1 MNHDDGV
8 DVARRNTL
16 ERGLGAIVGV
26 AIIWLAQGHA
36 FAAPAKLGKAAVQY
50 VDAGEEENKDCDD
63 CIQFVPGRTAS
74 ARGTCKIVEG
84 AINPHGHC
92 IAFTPKPKT

>member
-1 MNHDDGV
+1 MNHDHGV

-16 ERGLGAIVGV
+16 ERGLAALAGVTIVWVARGSAI
-26 AIIWLAQGHA
+26 
-36 FAAPAKLGKAAVQY
+36 AAPAKLSKAAVQY
-50 VDAGEEENKDCDD
+50 VNAGKDEGKDCDD
-63 CIQFVPGRTAS
+63 CSQFVPSKTATDL
-74 ARGTCKIVEG
+74 GTCKIVEG

>member
-1 MNHDDGV
+1 MNHDHGV

-26 AIIWLAQGHA
+26 AIVWLAQGHA

-50 VDAGEEENKDCDD
+50 VDAGEEESKDCDD

-74 ARGTCKIVEG
+74 ALGTCKIVEG